1 MIYFCNF
8 YIFSPYLAGS
18 CLSRHAFRPEK
29 CSVRLLLR
37 DEIIRKRH
45 KYDAADHISK
55 RNDCKIVEETAKTDR
70 CSIHHTDGEEG
81 HIGNAVLETAGNK
94 GSHAAEIHRH
104 FRAL

>member
-55 RNDCKIVEETAKTDR
+55 IGKTIAK
-70 CSIHHTDGEEG
+70 
-81 HIGNAVLETAGNK
+81 NQ
-94 GSHAAEIHRH
+94 HAQK
-104 FRAL
+104 LT